1 MDNMVAQLTKPL
13 KPGKLK
19 VKDVRLRILNELRK
33 EGRAVKRELE
43 KTVATWKGA
52 KPTFTF
58 AIGLDGKD
66 AIVIVGPAGN
76 PKGAQKWVWLDEGT
90 KKNYPI
96 KAKNAP
102 FLVFRHGSGFK
113 AKTKVKTF
121 ASNPGANTGPWVRKK
136 EVTHPGIEAREWSEE
151 IAELRQKQFAR
162 RLSKA
167 ARI

>member
-1 MDNMVAQLTKPL
+1 MVVQLAKPL
-13 KPGKLK
+13 KPSKLK

-43 KTVATWKGA
+43 KTTATWEGT

-58 AIGLDGKD
+58 AIGLTTGD
-66 AIVIVGPAGN
+66 AIVLVGPAGN

-90 KKNYPI
+90 KPHTI

-102 FLVFRHGSGFK
+102 NLTFRHGSGFK

-121 ASNPGANTGPWVRKK
+121 SSGPGANTGPWIRKK
-136 EVTHPGIEAREWSEE
+136 EVKHPGIEPREWSEE
-151 IAELRQKQFAR
+151 VAKLRQKQFAR